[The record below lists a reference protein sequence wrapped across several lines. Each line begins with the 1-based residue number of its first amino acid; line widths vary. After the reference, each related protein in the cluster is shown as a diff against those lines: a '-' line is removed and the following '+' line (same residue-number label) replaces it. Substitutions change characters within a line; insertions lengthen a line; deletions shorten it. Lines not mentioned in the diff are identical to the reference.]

1 MKTPSSPSSKRPT
14 RESLMRAVERASREE
29 AADQGAGIVT
39 EPRVVAELSA
49 SALVN
54 NFRVI
59 ADLAPEHSVLP
70 MIKAN
75 AYGHGAVWAARQLLQ
90 EPKLEGLG
98 VSTLPEGKELRKE
111 LGAKA
116 RNVRI
121 VVFSGALGYSQGFSD
136 EVGQYCEKYELTPVI
151 SSDDSWNAFRRGGWA
166 ERIPYEL
173 EFNTGMNRLGISAS
187 LAGRIATELAKLD
200 AGAHPQGVMTHFAAA
215 EAPESKLTQTQIER
229 FIAIRKEFTSR
240 CPSTRFH
247 LANSAAIWNR
257 KNYGLD
263 GISDLVR
270 PGISLYGVPPWAGAP
285 LRGLSPVMTLRSRV
299 LARYD
304 LKAGESVGY
313 GGTFVA
319 GQSAPPAQS
328 SADVGGDARGAKHR
342 ESVVRVATVAAG
354 YADGLLRSLKGTGG
368 NTGGFAWVQG
378 RPERFVGIVSMDL
391 SAVTCSSATKPGDW
405 VEWMGPNVDA
415 WAQAR
420 AAGTVPYELLTS
432 VSARVQRNYV

>member
-1 MKTPSSPSSKRPT
+1 
-14 RESLMRAVERASREE
+14 MRAVERATREE
-29 AADQGAGIVT
+29 QHGSSSEGVT
-39 EPRVVAELSA
+39 AEPRVVAELSA

-59 ADLAPEHSVLP
+59 ADLAPEHTVLP

-75 AYGHGAVWAARQLLQ
+75 AYGHGAVWAARQMLM
-90 EPKLEGLG
+90 EPRLEGFG
-98 VSTLPEGKELRKE
+98 VATLPEGKELRKA

-116 RNVRI
+116 QNIRI
-121 VVFSGALGYSQGFSD
+121 VIFSGALGYPQGFS
-136 EVGQYCEKYELTPVI
+136 EEAGQYCEKYGLTPVI
-151 SSDDSWNAFRRGGWA
+151 ASDDSWHAFLRGGWA
-166 ERIPYEL
+166 ERVPYEL

-187 LAGRIATELAKLD
+187 LSGRVAADLAKLD
-200 AGAHPQGVMTHFAAA
+200 GSAHPQGVMTHFASA

-229 FIAIRKEFTSR
+229 FIAIRKDFASK
-240 CPSTRFH
+240 CPATRYH
-247 LANSAAIWNR
+247 VANSAAIWNR

-263 GISDLVR
+263 GFSDLVR
-270 PGISLYGVPPWAGAP
+270 PGLSLYGVPPWAGAP
-285 LRGLSPVMTLRSRV
+285 ARGLIPVMTLRSRV

-313 GGTFVA
+313 GGTFIA

-328 SADVGGDARGAKHR
+328 SADVGGDARSAKSR

-354 YADGLLRSLKGTGG
+354 YADGLLRALKGTGG
-368 NTGGFAWVQG
+368 NTGGFAWLQG

-391 SAVTCSSATKPGDW
+391 SAVTCSSSAKPGDW